1 LQLTRRLVG
10 FLSLNQLPPQR
21 NPVPGS
27 AALADPSQTEARM
40 NATRIEMAVD
50 QMESYDDADDF
61 SCDDVRT
68 AWLCAELNRSRAGV
82 SGSFEALWLDR

>member
-1 LQLTRRLVG
+1 
-10 FLSLNQLPPQR
+10 
-21 NPVPGS
+21 
-27 AALADPSQTEARM
+27 M
-40 NATRIEMAVD
+40 NATRIEMAVE